1 MKKLHQ
7 TLGFLEGALGQKIQ
21 PKGLILPGVPVYIT
35 QAFNSYQLG
44 VGTPEQY
51 ELLLLAPKRE
61 LAFDQIMNALRFVRK
76 LRGST
81 IPVLVADNVNPKFRP
96 LLVREKIPFLYK
108 DKTIF
113 IPEIGLKGDI
123 GKMMK
128 AKKNQGVGLKDAQFE
143 IRPLALKIIAGY
155 FTNQVPEIFSQ
166 GTLFDKIKD
175 KAGVSRTK
183 FSEVIRDLVRAEL
196 LMSKGHGPKKEYQ
209 FPQKQ
214 ELWSA
219 VGRMAIGKLFRVVEV
234 ETIPIESNDYAL
246 AGETALSH
254 FSNLAE
260 PKNKTIAITSEV
272 FKALK
277 EDGRLQSK
285 VIGDGILI
293 EVWKEDPKL
302 FAIENSLNPIEVY
315 FSLKHE
321 IDERVQI
328 ALQEMLREYGIEM
341 EGK

>member
-1 MKKLHQ
+1 MKNHHQ
-7 TLGFLEGALGQKIQ
+7 TLAFLEGALGQKIQ

-51 ELLLLAPKRE
+51 ELILLTPKRE
-61 LAFDQIMNALRFVRK
+61 LAFEQIMNALRFVRK
-76 LRGST
+76 LRGGT

-123 GKMMK
+123 GKMIK
-128 AKKNQGVGLKDAQFE
+128 AKTNQGLGLKDAQFE
-143 IRPLALKIIAGY
+143 LKPMALKIIAGY
-155 FTNQVPEIFSQ
+155 LTNQVPEFFSQ
-166 GTLFDKIKD
+166 GTLFDEIMGKTD
-175 KAGVSRTK
+175 VSRTK

-196 LMSKGHGPKKEYQ
+196 LVTKGQGPKKEYQ
-209 FPQKQ
+209 FLPKQ
-214 ELWSA
+214 QLWNA
-219 VGRMAIGKLFRVVEV
+219 VGKLAIGKLFRVIEV
-234 ETIPIESNDYAL
+234 ENVPIMKSDYVL
-246 AGETALSH
+246 AGETALAH

-260 PKNKTIAITSEV
+260 PKKKTIAVSSEV
-272 FKALK
+272 FKNLK
-277 EDGRLQSK
+277 EDGRLQGIA
-285 VIGDGILI
+285 IGDGMLI

-302 FAIENSLNPIEVY
+302 FAIQNNLNPIEIY

-321 IDERVQI
+321 VDDRVQI
-328 ALQEMLREYGIEM
+328 ALQEMLREYSIEM
-341 EGK
+341 ESK